1 MPPRRCADPPA
12 GRWLRALRGLAYGVL
27 SCGRSSPTSFAK
39 GFYLCGAP
47 CPRQQHGAPP
57 GAPALLRPSC
67 RPTPSGPGSSGRPKY
82 AQVSGQILANFPRN
96 CCFTGQ
102 ISRYLMF
109 VYSGPIKRI
118 SNRHRP
124 LMIIGLALLAVL
136 LAISPGWAVESQSGD
151 QVIIGPDEVVDDDL
165 YATANE
171 IVVEGTI
178 RGDLVAFGR
187 DVTVDG
193 TVEGDLIG
201 AGQSVEIGGEVD
213 DDVRIAGQALL
224 LGEGASVGDD
234 LIAAA
239 YSLQNEP
246 ESNVGGTLWYAG
258 YQALLAGTVGED
270 LAGAANA
277 LTLGGEIGGDADV
290 DVDGEEGGAAPPAFV
305 PVPQVPIPTV
315 EPGLTLTDSA
325 LIGGNLTYQSSTE
338 VQIDPGAQIE
348 GDVVREE
355 RPVEEEDEEAT
366 RSLLAEGVLEAL
378 GSLVS
383 LVLVGLLLMWLVP
396 EWIRRRAYTV
406 LDRPLASLG
415 WGLLGLVAFLILG
428 LVILLAT
435 ILLAIVLGLLTLGS
449 LVALIVILG
458 LLAPIVGGFLAGVL
472 LLESVLAGRGAG
484 RILPLVVGLIVYV
497 ILGVI
502 PVLGP

>member
-1 MPPRRCADPPA
+1 
-12 GRWLRALRGLAYGVL
+12 
-27 SCGRSSPTSFAK
+27 
-39 GFYLCGAP
+39 
-47 CPRQQHGAPP
+47 
-57 GAPALLRPSC
+57 
-67 RPTPSGPGSSGRPKY
+67 
-82 AQVSGQILANFPRN
+82 
-96 CCFTGQ
+96 
-102 ISRYLMF
+102 
-109 VYSGPIKRI
+109 
-118 SNRHRP
+118 
-124 LMIIGLALLAVL
+124 MIIGLALLAVL
-136 LAISPGWAVESQSGD
+136 LVTSPGWAVESQSGD

-165 YATANE
+165 YAAGND

-178 RGDLVAFGR
+178 TGDLVAFGR
-187 DVTVDG
+187 SVTVNG

-213 DDVRIAGQALL
+213 DDVRVAGQAILL
-224 LGEGASVGDD
+224 REGASVGDD

-338 VQIDPGAQIE
+338 AQIDPGARIE

-355 RPVEEEDEEAT
+355 RPVEEEEEEAA
-366 RSLLAEGVLEAL
+366 RSPLTETVLDAL
-378 GSLVS
+378 GSLVA
-383 LVLVGLLLMWLVP
+383 LVLVGLLLVWIVP
-396 EWIRRRAYTV
+396 GWIRRRAYTV

-415 WGLLGLVAFLILG
+415 WGLLGLVAFPILG
-428 LVILLAT
+428 VVVLLVT
-435 ILLAIVLGLLTLGS
+435 ILLAIVLGLLTLGG
-449 LVALIVILG
+449 LVALIIVLG
-458 LLAPIVGGFLAGVL
+458 LLAEAALVLALWISTGYLAQIVVSFFAGVL
-472 LLESVLAGRGAG
+472 LVEAIRPGRGRG
-484 RILPLVVGLIVYV
+484 RVLPLVVGLILYV
-497 ILGVI
+497 VLRAS
-502 PVLGP
+502 PVLGPLVSLAVVLLGLGAISHWIWTKLRRSRATAPPAG

>member
-1 MPPRRCADPPA
+1 
-12 GRWLRALRGLAYGVL
+12 
-27 SCGRSSPTSFAK
+27 
-39 GFYLCGAP
+39 
-47 CPRQQHGAPP
+47 
-57 GAPALLRPSC
+57 
-67 RPTPSGPGSSGRPKY
+67 
-82 AQVSGQILANFPRN
+82 
-96 CCFTGQ
+96 
-102 ISRYLMF
+102 
-109 VYSGPIKRI
+109 
-118 SNRHRP
+118 
-124 LMIIGLALLAVL
+124 MIIGLALLAVL

-171 IVVEGTI
+171 IVVEGTV

-187 DVTVDG
+187 SVTVDG

-224 LGEGASVGDD
+224 LSEGASVGDD

-315 EPGLTLTDSA
+315 EPGLALTDSA

-338 VQIDPGAQIE
+338 AQIDPGARIE

-355 RPVEEEDEEAT
+355 RPVEEEEEEAARSPLT
-366 RSLLAEGVLEAL
+366 ETVLDALRSLVA
-378 GSLVS
+378 
-383 LVLVGLLLMWLVP
+383 LVLVGLLLVWIAP
-396 EWIRRRAYTV
+396 GWIRHRAYTV

-415 WGLLGLVAFLILG
+415 WGLLGLVSFPILG
-428 LVILLAT
+428 VVVLLVT
-435 ILLAIVLGLLTLGS
+435 ILLAFVLGLLTLGG
-449 LVALIVILG
+449 LVALIIVLG
-458 LLAPIVGGFLAGVL
+458 LLAEAALVLALWISTGYLAQLVVSFFAGVL
-472 LLESVLAGRGAG
+472 LVEAIRPGRGRG
-484 RILPLVVGLIVYV
+484 RVLPLVVGLILYV
-497 ILGVI
+497 VLRAI
-502 PVLGP
+502 PVLGPLVGLAVVLLGLGAISHWIWTKLRRSRATASSAG

>member
-1 MPPRRCADPPA
+1 
-12 GRWLRALRGLAYGVL
+12 
-27 SCGRSSPTSFAK
+27 
-39 GFYLCGAP
+39 
-47 CPRQQHGAPP
+47 
-57 GAPALLRPSC
+57 
-67 RPTPSGPGSSGRPKY
+67 
-82 AQVSGQILANFPRN
+82 
-96 CCFTGQ
+96 
-102 ISRYLMF
+102 
-109 VYSGPIKRI
+109 
-118 SNRHRP
+118 
-124 LMIIGLALLAVL
+124 MIIGLALLAVL
-136 LAISPGWAVESQSGD
+136 LATSPGWAVESQSGD

-171 IVVEGTI
+171 IVVEGTV

-187 DVTVDG
+187 SVTVDG

-224 LGEGASVGDD
+224 LSEDASVGDD

-338 VQIDPGAQIE
+338 AQIDPGARIE

-355 RPVEEEDEEAT
+355 RPVEEEEEEAA
-366 RSLLAEGVLEAL
+366 RSPLTETVLDAL
-378 GSLVS
+378 GSLVA
-383 LVLVGLLLMWLVP
+383 LVLVGLLLVWIAP
-396 EWIRRRAYTV
+396 GWIRRRAYTV

-415 WGLLGLVAFLILG
+415 WGLLGLVSFPILG
-428 LVILLAT
+428 VVVLLVT
-435 ILLAIVLGLLTLGS
+435 ILLAIVLGLLTLGG
-449 LVALIVILG
+449 LVVLIIVLG
-458 LLAPIVGGFLAGVL
+458 LLAEAALVLALWVSTGYLAQIVVSFLAGVL
-472 LLESVLAGRGAG
+472 LVEAIRPGRGRG
-484 RILPLVVGLIVYV
+484 RVLPLVVGLILYV
-497 ILGVI
+497 VLRAI
-502 PVLGP
+502 PVLGPLVGLAVVLLGLGAISHWIWTKLRRRRATAPPAG

>member
-1 MPPRRCADPPA
+1 
-12 GRWLRALRGLAYGVL
+12 
-27 SCGRSSPTSFAK
+27 
-39 GFYLCGAP
+39 
-47 CPRQQHGAPP
+47 
-57 GAPALLRPSC
+57 
-67 RPTPSGPGSSGRPKY
+67 
-82 AQVSGQILANFPRN
+82 
-96 CCFTGQ
+96 
-102 ISRYLMF
+102 
-109 VYSGPIKRI
+109 
-118 SNRHRP
+118 
-124 LMIIGLALLAVL
+124 MIIGLALLAVL

-187 DVTVDG
+187 SVTVDG

-224 LGEGASVGDD
+224 LNEDASVGDD

-338 VQIDPGAQIE
+338 AQIDPGARIE

-355 RPVEEEDEEAT
+355 RPVEEEEEEAA
-366 RSLLAEGVLEAL
+366 RSPLTETVLDAL
-378 GSLVS
+378 GSLVA
-383 LVLVGLLLMWLVP
+383 LILVGLLLVWIVP
-396 EWIRRRAYTV
+396 GWIRHRAYTV
-406 LDRPLASLG
+406 LERPLASLG
-415 WGLLGLVAFLILG
+415 WGLLGLVAFPILG
-428 LVILLAT
+428 VVVLLVT
-435 ILLAIVLGLLTLGS
+435 ILLAIVLGLLTLGG
-449 LVALIVILG
+449 LVALIIVLG
-458 LLAPIVGGFLAGVL
+458 LLAEAALVLALWVSTGYLAQIVVSFLAGVL
-472 LLESVLAGRGAG
+472 LVEAIRPGRGRG
-484 RILPLVVGLIVYV
+484 RVLPLVVGLILYV
-497 ILGVI
+497 VLRAI
-502 PVLGP
+502 PVLGPLVSLAVVLLGLGAISHWIWTKLRRSRATAPPAG

>member
-1 MPPRRCADPPA
+1 
-12 GRWLRALRGLAYGVL
+12 
-27 SCGRSSPTSFAK
+27 
-39 GFYLCGAP
+39 
-47 CPRQQHGAPP
+47 
-57 GAPALLRPSC
+57 
-67 RPTPSGPGSSGRPKY
+67 
-82 AQVSGQILANFPRN
+82 
-96 CCFTGQ
+96 
-102 ISRYLMF
+102 
-109 VYSGPIKRI
+109 
-118 SNRHRP
+118 
-124 LMIIGLALLAVL
+124 MIIGLALLAVL
-136 LAISPGWAVESQSGD
+136 LVTSPGWAVESQSGD

-171 IVVEGTI
+171 IVVEGTV

-187 DVTVDG
+187 SVTVDG

-224 LGEGASVGDD
+224 LSEDASVGDD

-338 VQIDPGAQIE
+338 AQIDPGARIE

-355 RPVEEEDEEAT
+355 RPVEEEEEEAARSPLT
-366 RSLLAEGVLEAL
+366 ETVLDALRSLVA
-378 GSLVS
+378 
-383 LVLVGLLLMWLVP
+383 LVLVGLLLVWIVP
-396 EWIRRRAYTV
+396 GWIRHRAYTV

-415 WGLLGLVAFLILG
+415 WGLLGLVSFPILG
-428 LVILLAT
+428 VVVLLVT
-435 ILLAIVLGLLTLGS
+435 ILLAIVLGLLTLGG
-449 LVALIVILG
+449 LVALIIVLG
-458 LLAPIVGGFLAGVL
+458 LLAEAALVLALWVSTGYLAQIVVSFLAGVL
-472 LLESVLAGRGAG
+472 LVEAIRPGRGRG
-484 RILPLVVGLIVYV
+484 RVLPLVVGLILYV
-497 ILGVI
+497 VLRAI
-502 PVLGP
+502 PVLGPLVGLAVVLLGLGAISHWIWTKLRRRRATAPPAG

>member
-1 MPPRRCADPPA
+1 
-12 GRWLRALRGLAYGVL
+12 
-27 SCGRSSPTSFAK
+27 
-39 GFYLCGAP
+39 
-47 CPRQQHGAPP
+47 
-57 GAPALLRPSC
+57 
-67 RPTPSGPGSSGRPKY
+67 
-82 AQVSGQILANFPRN
+82 
-96 CCFTGQ
+96 
-102 ISRYLMF
+102 
-109 VYSGPIKRI
+109 
-118 SNRHRP
+118 
-124 LMIIGLALLAVL
+124 MIIGLALLAVL
-136 LAISPGWAVESQSGD
+136 LTTSPGWAVESQSGD

-171 IVVEGTI
+171 IVVEGTV

-187 DVTVDG
+187 SVTVDG

-224 LGEGASVGDD
+224 LSEGASVGDD

-338 VQIDPGAQIE
+338 AQIDPGARIE

-355 RPVEEEDEEAT
+355 RPVEEEEEEAA
-366 RSLLAEGVLEAL
+366 RSPLTETVLDAL
-378 GSLVS
+378 GSLVA
-383 LVLVGLLLMWLVP
+383 LVLVGLLLVWIVP
-396 EWIRRRAYTV
+396 GWIRHRAYTV

-415 WGLLGLVAFLILG
+415 WGLLGLVAFPILG
-428 LVILLAT
+428 VVVLLVT
-435 ILLAIVLGLLTLGS
+435 ILLAIVLGLLTLGG
-449 LVALIVILG
+449 LVALIIVLG
-458 LLAPIVGGFLAGVL
+458 LLAEAALVLALWVSTGYLAQIVVSFLAGVL
-472 LLESVLAGRGAG
+472 LVEAIRPGRGRG
-484 RILPLVVGLIVYV
+484 RVLPLVVGLILYV
-497 ILGVI
+497 VLRAI
-502 PVLGP
+502 PVLGPLVGLVVVLLGLGAISHWIWTKLRRSRATASPAG

>member
-1 MPPRRCADPPA
+1 
-12 GRWLRALRGLAYGVL
+12 
-27 SCGRSSPTSFAK
+27 
-39 GFYLCGAP
+39 
-47 CPRQQHGAPP
+47 
-57 GAPALLRPSC
+57 
-67 RPTPSGPGSSGRPKY
+67 
-82 AQVSGQILANFPRN
+82 
-96 CCFTGQ
+96 
-102 ISRYLMF
+102 
-109 VYSGPIKRI
+109 
-118 SNRHRP
+118 
-124 LMIIGLALLAVL
+124 MIIGLALLAVL
-136 LAISPGWAVESQSGD
+136 LATSPGWAVESQSGD

-165 YATANE
+165 YATGND

-187 DVTVDG
+187 SVTVDG

-224 LGEGASVGDD
+224 LSEGASVGDD

-338 VQIDPGAQIE
+338 AQIDPGARIE

-355 RPVEEEDEEAT
+355 RPVEEEEEEAA
-366 RSLLAEGVLEAL
+366 RSPLTETVLDAL
-378 GSLVS
+378 GSLVA
-383 LVLVGLLLMWLVP
+383 LVLVGLLLVWIVP
-396 EWIRRRAYTV
+396 GWIRHRAYTV

-415 WGLLGLVAFLILG
+415 WGLLGLVAFPILG
-428 LVILLAT
+428 VVVLLVT
-435 ILLAIVLGLLTLGS
+435 ILLAIVLGLLTLGG
-449 LVALIVILG
+449 LVALIIVLG
-458 LLAPIVGGFLAGVL
+458 LLAEAALVLALWVSTGYLAQIVVSFLAGVL
-472 LLESVLAGRGAG
+472 LVEAIRPGRGRG
-484 RILPLVVGLIVYV
+484 RVLPLVVGLILYV
-497 ILGVI
+497 VLRAI
-502 PVLGP
+502 PVLGPLVGLAVVLLGLGAISHWIWTKLRRSRATAPPAG